1 MEEKGF
7 QKIDLARPEEKAA
20 PESMT
25 SKTIRRNR
33 RFSFKK
39 HKKLFTSTGIIIA
52 VLVILTVFIGI
63 KAFAVYKQAMVT
75 KTQASAAFAKLKEQ
89 DIAAAREELAKTQTQ
104 VGVLESKLH
113 GLAFLKFVPLASG
126 YYNDA
131 DHLIRAGSYSIDAGI
146 VTADALIPY
155 VDVLGLKGKGTFTGG
170 TAQDRIRTAVKT
182 MGKVV
187 PQIDKIEEKLKLAQK
202 EVDQVNTKHYPP
214 IGKLKK
220 VREGLEQARNVMDGA
235 VIAVGQGKP
244 LIKAL
249 PSLLGE
255 NEGRKYLMLFQ
266 NDAEL
271 RPTGGFLTYY
281 SVFRV
286 EEGDIKVDNSSDIY
300 SLDNSIGSHG
310 AASPI
315 IKKYFPSV
323 SQQFIRDINLSPD
336 FIVSMKDFD
345 ALYQKSSQKS
355 DVDGIIAVNTHF
367 FVNIIRIL
375 GEVEADGLKFTADND
390 PACDCPQVVYA
401 LENEIS
407 RPVNYVK
414 TNRKG
419 LLGDLMLATLNK
431 ALKSSPKLYWGR
443 LFQQFIIDANE
454 KNILFALNDKN
465 AQQGIEALN
474 WAGRVKDFN
483 GDYLYVNDANFGG
496 QKSNLF
502 VVKSM
507 EVDYTIG
514 SNGTVKKKVTID
526 YKNPKPHSDCNL
538 ERGGLCLNAT
548 LRNYQ
553 RVLVPKGS
561 VLDSSKGSQVKV
573 GTSEDLGK
581 TVFDAFF
588 TVNPLGKATVTYEY
602 TLPFKPSGGVLP
614 LLIQKQPGVDNIPT
628 TIKVNG
634 KKMPVIDLRTDV
646 ELNLSY

>member
-7 QKIDLARPEEKAA
+7 QKIDLARPEEKAT
-20 PESMT
+20 PESMA
-25 SKTIRRNR
+25 SKNVRRNR
-33 RFSFKK
+33 KFSFKK
-39 HKKLFTSTGIIIA
+39 HKKLFASMGIIIA
-52 VLVILTVFIGI
+52 VLVIVTAFIGI
-63 KAFAVYKQAMVT
+63 KALAVYKQAMVT

-104 VGVLESKLH
+104 VGILESKLQ

-126 YYNDA
+126 YFNDA
-131 DHLIRAGSYSIDAGI
+131 DHLIKAGSYSIDAGI

-202 EVDQVNTKHYPP
+202 EADQVDPKHYPP

-220 VREGLEQARNVMDGA
+220 VREQLEQLRNVMDGA

-281 SVFRV
+281 YEFKV
-286 EEGDIKVDNSSDIY
+286 EEGDIKIDNSSDIY
-300 SLDNSIGSHG
+300 SLDNSISHG
-310 AASPI
+310 TASPI

-323 SQQFIRDINLSPD
+323 TQQYIRDINLSPD

-465 AQQGIEALN
+465 AQQGIDALN
-474 WAGRVKDFN
+474 WSGRVKDFN
-483 GDYLYVNDANFGG
+483 GDYLYVNVPSSGG

-502 VVKSM
+502 VVKPLELVSK
-507 EVDYTIG
+507 IG
-514 SNGTVKKKVTID
+514 PIGTAKKKV
-526 YKNPKPHSDCNL
+526 K
-538 ERGGLCLNAT
+538 
-548 LRNYQ
+548 
-553 RVLVPKGS
+553 
-561 VLDSSKGSQVKV
+561 
-573 GTSEDLGK
+573 ED
-581 TVFDAFF
+581 
-588 TVNPLGKATVTYEY
+588 
-602 TLPFKPSGGVLP
+602 
-614 LLIQKQPGVDNIPT
+614 
-628 TIKVNG
+628 
-634 KKMPVIDLRTDV
+634 
-646 ELNLSY
+646 